1 MVATVG
7 CVAAVSETY
16 TFLLAIKTCSI
27 DPFVIVGLFAGHSLA
42 LYLGWRSW
50 TEYTAGGT
58 ETDYG
63 TLSEDVTFTVLKN
76 QRRREA
82 LRYLRRVGGES
93 CLSDV
98 AEHVAA
104 RENGVER
111 RELSST
117 QRKRAYVSLHQSH
130 LPMMN
135 DAGVV
140 AFDQDRGDVEL
151 LDAASELFEHIDVAP
166 DANGGRRFDWWRV
179 AKIHISLCGSD

>member
-7 CVAAVSETY
+7 CVAAVPEIY
-16 TFLLAIKTCSI
+16 TFLLAMEICFI
-27 DPFVIVGLFAGHSLA
+27 DRFVVVGLFAGHALA

-50 TEYTAGGT
+50 TEHTAGGT
-58 ETDYG
+58 EIDDG

-93 CLSDV
+93 CLGEV

-130 LPMMN
+130 LPMMD

-151 LDAASELFEHIDVAP
+151 LDAASALFEHIDVAP
-166 DANGGRRFDWWRV
+166 DANRGWRFDRWRV
-179 AKIHISLCGSD
+179 AKIHVLLCGSD